1 MDDNT
6 STSRIEKGKYQ
17 RISGTAFSFEGGD
30 LVTMLDFLMFGGD
43 PSPNLTKVTKQEQ

>member
-17 RISGTAFSFEGGD
+17 RISGTAFSFEGGGD
-30 LVTMLDFLMFGGD
+30 LVT
-43 PSPNLTKVTKQEQ
+43 PNVTKVTKH